1 MEPNQQVPPQNNASG
16 PANTPP
22 PQSGSSSS
30 GAGLA
35 ILAYIGILV
44 VIPLVA
50 NKDNNPF
57 VKFHTKQGL
66 VLLIAGVIGAVVS
79 AVPVLG
85 WIAAPFIGLGVFIL
99 MIMGIINAAGGKT
112 KELPLI
118 GHFASNF
125 NF

>member
-1 MEPNQQVPPQNNASG
+1 MEPNQQVPPQNDANA
-16 PANTPP
+16 PTNTPP
-22 PQSGSSSS
+22 PQSDSGN

-66 VLLIAGVIGAVVS
+66 VLLIAGVVGAVVS